1 MPLPRTLQHPRG
13 LLALAAAV
21 LLLAAVMRAPL
32 VAFGPVV
39 DTIGTQLNISATT
52 LGLVGALPVL
62 AFGILS
68 LAAAPLSRRFGLCTT
83 LSAVSACIF
92 AGLLLR
98 SAWPAGSALLAGT
111 LVLSAGIAVANVL
124 LPVLIRRYFALRT
137 GLMTGLYTATMS
149 ISGGLATMAAV
160 PLAEAWGWQVSLGI
174 WLLPACGALLLWP
187 LLARR
192 IGRDLPPNPEHH
204 ASALRIWREPLAWQ
218 VSLFMGLQ
226 SLVFYTFAA
235 WLPSML
241 AAKGMDAWQA
251 GRVASLSQ
259 WVGFP
264 TFLILGWLLGKTHAH
279 RLPALSMAALV
290 IIGLLGLWLLPAA
303 WAGWSIAVTTVGVSG
318 MFLMSLMFI
327 GLRTANTTDA
337 ARLSGM
343 AQCTGYLVAAAGPL
357 GAGWLFERSGSWDAV
372 YGLLSAALLLGAVC
386 GWHAA
391 RPVVLGKPPASPAD
405 L

>member
-1 MPLPRTLQHPRG
+1 MSLPRALQRPRR

-21 LLLAAVMRAPL
+21 VLLAAVMRAPL

-39 DTIGTQLNISATT
+39 DAIGTQLNINATT
-52 LGLVGALPVL
+52 LGLIGAVPVL
-62 AFGILS
+62 AFGLLS
-68 LAAAPLSRRFGLCTT
+68 LAASSLSRRFGLCAA
-83 LSAVSACIF
+83 LAAASACVF

-98 SAWPAGSALLAGT
+98 SAWPSGTALLAGT

-137 GLMTGLYTATMS
+137 GLMTGLYTAAMS
-149 ISGGLATMAAV
+149 ISGGLATVAAV
-160 PLAEAWGWQVSLGI
+160 PLADTWGWQVSLGI
-174 WLLPACGALLLWP
+174 WLLPALGALLLWP
-187 LLARR
+187 PLARR
-192 IGRDLPPNPEHH
+192 IGRDLPPKLGHD
-204 ASALRIWREPLAWQ
+204 AATVRIWRTPLAWQ

-241 AAKGMDAWQA
+241 AAKGMGALQA
-251 GRVASLSQ
+251 GWVASLSQ
-259 WVGFP
+259 WMGFP
-264 TFLILGWLLGKTHAH
+264 TFLLLGWLLGKTDAH
-279 RLPALSMAALV
+279 RLPASGMAALV
-290 IIGLLGLWLLPAA
+290 VAGLLGLWFLPASSA
-303 WAGWSIAVTTVGVSG
+303 AWSIAVATVGISG

-327 GLRTANTTDA
+327 GLRTANTADA

-357 GAGWLFERSGSWDAV
+357 GAGWLFEHSGSWNAV
-372 YGLLSAALLLGAVC
+372 YGLLSAALLLAAVC
-386 GWHAA
+386 GWYAA
-391 RPVVLGKPPASPAD
+391 RPLVLGEQAAG

>member
-1 MPLPRTLQHPRG
+1 MTLPRALQHPRC

-39 DTIGTQLNISATT
+39 DVIGTQLNISATA
-52 LGLVGALPVL
+52 LGLIGAVPVL
-62 AFGILS
+62 AFGVLS

-83 LSAVSACIF
+83 LAAVSACIF

-98 SAWPAGSALLAGT
+98 SAWPAGAVLLAGT

-149 ISGGLATMAAV
+149 ISGGLATVAAV
-160 PLAEAWGWQVSLGI
+160 PLADAWGWQVSLGI
-174 WLLPACGALLLWP
+174 WLLPALGALLLWP
-187 LLARR
+187 PLARR
-192 IGRDLPPNPEHH
+192 IGRDLPPKLEHD
-204 ASALRIWREPLAWQ
+204 ASNVRIWRTPLAWQ

-241 AAKGMDAWQA
+241 AAKGMDALQA
-251 GRVASLSQ
+251 GWAASLSQ

-264 TFLILGWLLGKTHAH
+264 TFLLLGWLLGKTDAH
-279 RLPALSMAALV
+279 RFPALGMVALV
-290 IIGLLGLWLLPAA
+290 IAGLLGLWLLPAA
-303 WAGWSIAVTTVGVSG
+303 WAGWSIAVTTVGISG

-327 GLRTANTTDA
+327 GLRTAHTADA

-372 YGLLSAALLLGAVC
+372 YGLLSAALLLAAVC
-386 GWHAA
+386 GWYAA
-391 RPVVLGKPPASPAD
+391 RPVVLGKQPAGH
-405 L
+405 